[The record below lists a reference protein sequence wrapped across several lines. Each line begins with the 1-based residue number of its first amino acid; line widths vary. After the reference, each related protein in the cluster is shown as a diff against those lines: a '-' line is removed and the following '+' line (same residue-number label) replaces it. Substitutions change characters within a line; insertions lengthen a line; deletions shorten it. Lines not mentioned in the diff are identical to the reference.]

1 MAYTEFR
8 KSYGDFEVV
17 IPPVKFQLPQNM
29 QPTSPRSC
37 APTRSGS
44 CVTI

>member
-17 IPPVKFQLPQNM
+17 IPPVKFQLP
-29 QPTSPRSC
+29 TRICSPRRQG
-37 APTRSGS
+37 AALL
-44 CVTI
+44 